1 MNGMGVLLKGMGID
15 VEDILLHARGIG
27 EAFTAIRA
35 GQDRCE
41 RMLSAICD
49 RLEIPRDMSPA
60 ELEIV
65 TTQTRLMLE
74 GQDSPEGKKQADLTS
89 DSSRPSRVS
98 GGLQRAE

>member
-49 RLEIPRDMSPA
+49 RLEIPRELSPA

-65 TTQTRLMLE
+65 TTQTRLLLD
-74 GQDSPEGKKQADLTS
+74 GQDSPEGGLAR
-89 DSSRPSRVS
+89 SSRVAGGTQSDLPSRT
-98 GGLQRAE
+98 LP